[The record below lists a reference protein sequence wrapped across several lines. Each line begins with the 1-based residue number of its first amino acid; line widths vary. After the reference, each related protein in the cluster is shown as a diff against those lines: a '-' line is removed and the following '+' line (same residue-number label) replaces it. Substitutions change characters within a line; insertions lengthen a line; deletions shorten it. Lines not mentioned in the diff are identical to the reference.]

1 MTFKVFMIAACVVFA
16 EASDPDVLSKRD
28 NAAVDVD
35 PYAAYY
41 EQYANSVAETQQP
54 VLPWTQYVSEKQGFA
69 GAMEGALGPDAA
81 LVLGT
86 VGAIMGSLAA
96 VGVVLSTQNV
106 NSICTTTKAL
116 GNTNLA
122 LASTTTIPDATGN
135 TQANINTVVAKIRT
149 QFNAIEN
156 KINGYATPSC

>member
-1 MTFKVFMIAACVVFA
+1 
-16 EASDPDVLSKRD
+16 
-28 NAAVDVD
+28 
-35 PYAAYY
+35 
-41 EQYANSVAETQQP
+41 
-54 VLPWTQYVSEKQGFA
+54 
-69 GAMEGALGPDAA
+69 
-81 LVLGT
+81 
-86 VGAIMGSLAA
+86 MGSLAA